1 MHAVTPR
8 SLRIHPDGYCSQM
21 RVPPSPIRSL
31 EEGILVIEERLR
43 KTVLCRHDVEDINRT
58 YRAMDLLEKQSA
70 YVEATYYGVSDEVL
84 ANLRGKQIQYPKG
97 FKTR

>member
-1 MHAVTPR
+1 MSSPFWSRWYNLTGHFEVGPAVTVVHG
-8 SLRIHPDGYCSQM
+8 S
-21 RVPPSPIRSL
+21 
-31 EEGILVIEERLR
+31 E
-43 KTVLCRHDVEDINRT
+43 
-58 YRAMDLLEKQSA
+58 MDLLEKQSA